1 MDTTN
6 TTKATNQA
14 AATKAPTDILGE
26 IETKLHH
33 LDLLPTATA
42 QWFKSKF
49 SELKAAVTGKPDDNA
64 APTLADAGASTAAA
78 IVAETTAES
87 NAASA
92 AALQAQSITTITD
105 GVNAGLAEAYPGST
119 TVKTDD
125 DAYTVVYTRKAD
137 NVTADLQPQL
147 FRAQE
152 SRVGDFVPAV
162 VKALADWFAGYD
174 VEQKAKGEAKI

>member
-1 MDTTN
+1 
-6 TTKATNQA
+6 
-14 AATKAPTDILGE
+14 
-26 IETKLHH
+26 
-33 LDLLPTATA
+33 
-42 QWFKSKF
+42 
-49 SELKAAVTGKPDDNA
+49 VTGKPDENA
-64 APTLADAGASTAAA
+64 APTLADAGASTTAA
-78 IVAETTAES
+78 IVAETTAESNAES

-92 AALQAQSITTITD
+92 AALQAQTITTITD